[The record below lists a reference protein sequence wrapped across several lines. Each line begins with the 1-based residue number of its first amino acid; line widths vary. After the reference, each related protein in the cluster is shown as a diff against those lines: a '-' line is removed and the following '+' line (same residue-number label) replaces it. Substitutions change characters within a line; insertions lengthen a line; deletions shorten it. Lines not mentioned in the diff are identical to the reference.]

1 MSHKISSKRIVL
13 VFGAASLLFCFSR
26 FAEGVSIEPPSRKYE
41 FQDSPRCREVLQ
53 LHPRTVTDIEGG
65 KRIEFSWRHTPYWID
80 VKNEKGGNLE
90 KPVEW
95 NNRRY
100 EPNLRLAAVLGTIR
114 IEGEDILQL
123 DTALEGQAIILLTKR
138 DNHITFRV
146 YLNEYT
152 PELDSE
158 YIEVPRSPELPR
170 PVFYLS
176 HQSLLPGVQ
185 KGDLSFYSRENSRLL
200 VGDIGSK
207 FFYVVGPSGEIR
219 IAMAHFDEVSQLPA
233 LVDQNI
239 TPIMSDIFVTYRDGE
254 GNVRGATVYEL
265 STFLV
270 MARLL
275 PKMNSFGVGWPLW
288 IRDWTEERGSLI
300 SAQMLAFLG
309 ISMEE
314 AKLMSSRPIGM
325 TKERLQRL
333 FGPLY
338 FGAKP

>member
-26 FAEGVSIEPPSRKYE
+26 FAEGVSIGPPFLKYK
-41 FQDSPRCREVLQ
+41 FHDSPRCREVIQ
-53 LHPRTVTDIEGG
+53 LHPRKVTDIEGG
-65 KRIEFSWRHTPYWID
+65 RRIEFSWRDTPYWID
-80 VKNEKGGNLE
+80 VKNGKGGNLE

-95 NNRRY
+95 SNRRY
-100 EPNLRLAAVLGTIR
+100 EPRLSLASVLGTIR

-123 DTALEGQAIILLTKR
+123 DTAWDGQAIILLTKK

-152 PELDSE
+152 PEFDSE
-158 YIEVPRSPELPR
+158 YIEVPRDPELPR
-170 PVFYLS
+170 SVFYLS
-176 HQSLLPGVQ
+176 HQSLLPGVK
-185 KGDLSFYSRENSRLL
+185 KGDLSFYSRENTRLV

-207 FFYVVGPSGEIR
+207 FFYVVGPSGEPR
-219 IAMAHFDEVSQLPA
+219 IAMADFDDVSQLPA

-239 TPIMSDIFVTYRDGE
+239 TPTMSDIFVTYRDGE
-254 GNVRGATVYEL
+254 GNVHGATVYEL

-270 MARLL
+270 MAVHL
-275 PKMNSFGVGWPLW
+275 PKQNSNGIGWPHW
-288 IRDWTEERGSLI
+288 IGDWSEERGSLI
-300 SAQMLAFLG
+300 SSQMLAFLG

-338 FGAKP
+338 FGANP